1 MRSPTE
7 IVEKIKDYQIKLEE
21 LIHLKNNDSP
31 SNMDILALSLIDK
44 IEALLWVLEI
54 EPEDEVEIEASPTAN
69 KSLH

>member
-1 MRSPTE
+1 MRSPTA
-7 IVEKIKDYQIKLEE
+7 IVEKIKDYQLKLEE
-21 LIHLKNNDSP
+21 LIHLKSNDSP

-54 EPEDEVEIEASPTAN
+54 EPEEEVVIETPAPN